1 MHFVTA
7 MSHRSHGSPVFV
19 EPTAAVT
26 DTSDP
31 APNKEATMF
40 LSTITHRIRHIRVV
54 LATMLIGIVSLAT
67 IGLLPTMS
75 ASSAGHART
84 RPTIVLVHGSFADA
98 SGFNDVI
105 QRLQAFGYTTIAPS
119 NPLRGVTSDAAYI
132 RSVLDSIDGPIVVVA
147 HSYGGMVITNA
158 ATGNPNVKAL
168 VYVNGFAPAE
178 GETVNDLA
186 YKFPGSMLVPEN
198 LTIRAYPTTD
208 PAESGQEAYI
218 NADVFREA
226 FAADVD
232 RHTTAEMAATQ
243 RPIDLAALAQ
253 PSAVPAWKTI
263 PSWFVIG
270 KDDNTIP
277 AALHRF
283 MAQRAGAI
291 RTVELSASHALM
303 ISQPAAVV
311 GVILEAARYKQ

>member
-1 MHFVTA
+1 MV
-7 MSHRSHGSPVFV
+7 
-19 EPTAAVT
+19 
-26 DTSDP
+26 
-31 APNKEATMF
+31 
-40 LSTITHRIRHIRVV
+40 LSTITQRMRHLRVV
-54 LATMLIGIVSLAT
+54 LAAMLIGIVGLVG
-67 IGLLPTMS
+67 IGLAPSPS
-75 ASSAGHART
+75 ASGAGQLRT

-98 SGFNDVI
+98 SGFNGVI
-105 QRLQAFGYTTIAPS
+105 QRLHSLGYSTIAPA
-119 NPLRGVTSDAAYI
+119 NPLRGVTSDAAYV
-132 RSVLDSIDGPIVVVA
+132 RSVLDSIDGPIVLVA

-186 YKFPGSMLVPEN
+186 YKYPGSMLVPEN
-198 LTIRAYPTTD
+198 LTIRTYPATD

-218 NADVFREA
+218 NADVFRQA

-232 RHTTAEMAATQ
+232 RQTTAAMAATQ

-253 PSAVPAWKTI
+253 PSGPPAWKSI

-277 AALHRF
+277 VALHRF
-283 MAQRAGAI
+283 MAQRAGAK
-291 RTVELSASHALM
+291 RTVEVRASHALM
-303 ISQPAAVV
+303 VSQPATVVAVIV
-311 GVILEAARYKQ
+311 EAAR